1 MRMQKGICIELDGD
15 RSVYML
21 ADGRFVTGRPQ
32 KGTAVGEEAFFESLS
47 TTPTTK
53 RRRATMFT
61 MPIIAT
67 VAILMLVFSMF
78 MMPEQE
84 AYGYVQ
90 VESNPGIELA
100 LDDER
105 QVISVRE
112 LNADGRQ
119 LIEQLDEWENGTLE
133 DVLKNV
139 LALSISDATEQV
151 TITTVQEQ
159 GDTKTIS
166 TVEQITL
173 AALTDNADKTLH
185 IHLKEAN
192 KEQWRQAKEQQVP
205 VGQFAKNNRTYSS
218 PASEDNEVQP
228 ARNGGE
234 EIEKADGKSGQA
246 GESEQENSDV
256 DSRDAQPDDPS
267 SAKPS
272 NDAGNTQPVPAEKP
286 KPAAPTENKSNKHE
300 SKPQAPATKKDDAKP
315 SPAQPKNPNA
325 GKGNN
330 PTPGKSKTAPG
341 KKEIPADHK
350 SNENQKTPQPNKDNK
365 LKDQPQDKQSNN
377 GNNSISSNSSNSSNN
392 SNSSNSSNKGNG
404 DPKGK
409 NISEENKTKNP
420 QNNAPPK
427 SEKLENGKGQQN
439 NNNSPSGSTDGKANT
454 PHSEKKA
461 GKDDAQ

>member
-32 KGTAVGEEAFFESLS
+32 QGTAVGEEAFFESLS
-47 TTPTTK
+47 TTPTMK

-67 VAILMLVFSMF
+67 VAIVMLVFSTF
-78 MMPEQE
+78 LMPEQE

-119 LIEQLDEWENGTLE
+119 LIEQLDKWENGTLE

-139 LALSISDATEQV
+139 LALSISDDTEQV

-218 PASEDNEVQP
+218 PAYEDNEVQP
-228 ARNGGE
+228 ARNGDE
-234 EIEKADGKSGQA
+234 EIEKADGERDQA
-246 GESEQENSDV
+246 DESEQENPDV
-256 DSRDAQPDDPS
+256 ESRDAQPNDPS
-267 SAKPS
+267 SAKPP
-272 NDAGNTQPVPAEKP
+272 NDAGNAQPVPAEKP
-286 KPAAPTENKSNKHE
+286 KPVEPKEHNGNKHE

-315 SPAQPKNPNA
+315 EKPSPEKPKNPNA

-330 PTPGKSKTAPG
+330 SAPAKPETAPG
-341 KKEIPADHK
+341 KKENPADHK

-377 GNNSISSNSSNSSNN
+377 GNKGNNSNN
-392 SNSSNSSNKGNG
+392 SNQGNS

-427 SEKLENGKGQQN
+427 SGQLENGKGEQN
-439 NNNSPSGSTDGKANT
+439 KNSSSSIPSDGKANT

-461 GKDDAQ
+461 GNDDAQ

>member
-32 KGTAVGEEAFFESLS
+32 EGTAVGEEAFFESLS
-47 TTPTTK
+47 TTTMK
-53 RRRATMFT
+53 RRRARIFT

-67 VAILMLVFSMF
+67 VAIVMLIFSTF

-119 LIEQLDEWENGTLE
+119 LIEQLNEWENGTLE

-139 LALSISDATEQV
+139 LALSISDDTEQV

-166 TVEQITL
+166 TVEKITL

-218 PASEDNEVQP
+218 PALEDNEVQP
-228 ARNGGE
+228 ARNGDE
-234 EIEKADGKSGQA
+234 EIEKADGDGDDERGQA
-246 GESEQENSDV
+246 GKTEDENPDV
-256 DSRDAQPDDPS
+256 ETQDAQPDEPS
-267 SAKPS
+267 LSDKPS
-272 NDAGNTQPVPAEKP
+272 NDAENPQPVPSEKP
-286 KPAAPTENKSNKHE
+286 KPVAPKENNGGKHE
-300 SKPQAPATKKDDAKP
+300 SKPQAPATKQDDAKP
-315 SPAQPKNPNA
+315 TKPSAEQPKNPNA

-330 PTPGKSKTAPG
+330 SAPEKPQAAPG
-341 KKEIPADHK
+341 KKENPAAHK
-350 SNENQKTPQPNKDNK
+350 SNESKKTPEPNKDNK
-365 LKDQPQDKQSNN
+365 LKDKPQDKPQDKQSNS
-377 GNNSISSNSSNSSNN
+377 GNNET
-392 SNSSNSSNKGNG
+392 
-404 DPKGK
+404 KGK
-409 NISEENKTKNP
+409 SISEENKTKNT

-427 SEKLENGKGQQN
+427 SEQLDKDKGEQN
-439 NNNSPSGSTDGKANT
+439 KNSSSSIPSNGKANT